1 MSLLDRPQELMPL
14 SLKQMVL
21 DTVFFCKIA
30 SKQKSMEQDGQR
42 FAKTKYN
49 YKNVHLKLVYLPT
62 YLPSN
67 M

>member
-1 MSLLDRPQELMPL
+1 
-14 SLKQMVL
+14 
-21 DTVFFCKIA
+21 
-30 SKQKSMEQDGQR
+30 MEQDGQR